1 MPTKSVSQLSS
12 TTAPVVASSETM
24 AMTVPSL
31 VARPAFLAT
40 AARPRVRRT
49 STAFSKSASASTSA
63 FLHSI
68 MPAPVISRSS
78 LTREAVISATLFLS
92 LYGAACA
99 VPGWKRPRA
108 A

>member
-1 MPTKSVSQLSS
+1 MPTKSVSQFSS
-12 TTAPVVASSETM
+12 TTAPVVHASFTM

-40 AARPRVRRT
+40 AASPRVRST
-49 STAFSKSASASTSA
+49 STAFSISPSASARA

-78 LTREAVISATLFLS
+78 FTMEAVMLAMNSSF
-92 LYGAACA
+92 GE
-99 VPGWKRPRA
+99 
-108 A
+108 